1 MTVLLKASSN
11 LPEPTLLFRVS
22 WGISECA
29 CVCVCVCAWRREW
42 VSECL
47 LEPLPSRRGV
57 VRSNQTPPLVEEG
70 PNFKT
75 RKILGRN
82 RNKPRLPLL
91 ASTSRNLPDRTQLFP
106 EILVNIILPQP
117 MSPNCLISW
126 DFDENIY
133 ELISSAH
140 AYYTSCPYYF
150 PSCNGLNIFAVIF
163 PVFLNFLLNRWN
175 YSLQCFVLYINLLIF
190 L

>member
-1 MTVLLKASSN
+1 V
-11 LPEPTLLFRVS
+11 R
-22 WGISECA
+22 
-29 CVCVCVCAWRREW
+29 
-42 VSECL
+42 ECL
-47 LEPLPSRRGV
+47 LEPLPSRGEGI
-57 VRSNQTPPLVEEG
+57 RSNQTLPLVEEG
-70 PNFKT
+70 PNFKI
-75 RKILGRN
+75 RKSLGRN

-91 ASTSRNLPDRTQLFP
+91 ASTSRNLPDPIQLFP
-106 EILVNIILPQP
+106 EIVVNIILPLTP

-126 DFDENIY
+126 DFIGNIY

-150 PSCNGLNIFAVIF
+150 PCCNGLNIYAIIF

-175 YSLQCFVLYINLLIF
+175 YSLQCFVLYINLLLF